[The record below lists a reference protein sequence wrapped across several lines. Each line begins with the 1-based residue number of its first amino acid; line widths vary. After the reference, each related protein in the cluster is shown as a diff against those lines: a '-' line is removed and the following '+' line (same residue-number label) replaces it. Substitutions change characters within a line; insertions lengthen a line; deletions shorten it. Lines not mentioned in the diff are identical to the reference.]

1 MKNQGDVNKVLCEY
15 YRVGSEQCI
24 HLGKQM
30 IKVLTAC
37 IMCMAV
43 SLTFTGLLITQNINL
58 SSNLIGIGIVV
69 IAIILFLFFLSFFLY
84 YLFLRI
90 TRNSILNIGRKI
102 EELQRDILF
111 DKINQEELQERF
123 EEVFPILNSGTHE
136 IKWENLFY
144 PPKDSK

>member
-1 MKNQGDVNKVLCEY
+1 MHTL
-15 YRVGSEQCI
+15 R
-24 HLGKQM
+24 GKQM
-30 IKVLTAC
+30 IKVLIAC

-90 TRNSILNIGRKI
+90 TLNSILNIGRKI

-123 EEVFPILNSGTHE
+123 EEVCPILNSGKYE
-136 IKWENLFY
+136 IKWGNLFY